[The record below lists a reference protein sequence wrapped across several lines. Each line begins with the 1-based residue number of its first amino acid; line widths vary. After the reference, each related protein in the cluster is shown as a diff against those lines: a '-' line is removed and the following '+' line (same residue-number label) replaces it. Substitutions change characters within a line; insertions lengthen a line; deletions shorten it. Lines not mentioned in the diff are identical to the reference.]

1 MDKDEDKIIKVSPGK
16 QYVRGNTRGEKINTA
31 REASS
36 SMAEKRGKILDK
48 MLREG
53 HSPTTQAEYDEAYK
67 KSGMLN
73 DAYGE
78 EVDKGYK
85 KGGMVSMKSGGMVCK
100 AGGGMVTAKG
110 QGMARSKAS
119 KVC

>member
-16 QYVRGNTRGEKINTA
+16 QYVRGDTRSEKIDTARNVSGSESKKRGE
-31 REASS
+31 
-36 SMAEKRGKILDK
+36 ILDR

-53 HSPTTQAEYDEAYK
+53 HSPKTQAEYDDAYK
-67 KSGMLN
+67 KSSMLN

-85 KGGMVSMKSGGMVCK
+85 SGGSVSMKSGGSVRG
-100 AGGGMVTAKG
+100 AGVAQRG
-110 QGMARSKAS
+110 QGKMRMF
-119 KVC
+119 

>member
-16 QYVRGNTRGEKINTA
+16 QYVRGNTRAEKIDTA
-31 REASS
+31 REASHS
-36 SMAEKRGKILDK
+36 ASEKRGEILDK

-53 HSPTTQAEYDEAYK
+53 HSPKNQAEYDEAYK
-67 KSGMLN
+67 KSSMLT

-85 KGGMVSMKSGGMVCK
+85 KGGMVSMK
-100 AGGGMVTAKG
+100 GGGSVRGAGLAQRG
-110 QGMARSKAS
+110 QGKMRMF
-119 KVC
+119 